1 MLLCRGRGPN
11 KRFLAFLALFARVL
25 ILDEFRTSRIC
36 STCQRLSLEPLPV
49 GNNRFPPHAL
59 RVCHHCR
66 KVSSH
71 QCARPDK
78 AAEQD
83 HSCGQVCKTHSTFH
97 KRIWDLSSP
106 PCVSSLICQFPACRL
121 VIKQEFVKEQSVR
134 IAVLLHE
141 RAPVTSSEHASARC
155 SFTVESSGEYFAI
168 FCTEMLQVWDRDC
181 NASRY
186 LLAILTQQ
194 MTAGPDEAKRPEPF
208 RRPPRY
214 TLGAVPG

>member
-1 MLLCRGRGPN
+1 MQD
-11 KRFLAFLALFARVL
+11 L
-25 ILDEFRTSRIC
+25 IKQRNRI
-36 STCQRLSLEPLPV
+36 TV
-49 GNNRFPPHAL
+49 
-59 RVCHHCR
+59 V
-66 KVSSH
+66 
-71 QCARPDK
+71 DK
-78 AAEQD
+78 SA
-83 HSCGQVCKTHSTFH
+83 
-97 KRIWDLSSP
+97 KRIFHFSQAYLTNFGDLSSP

-181 NASRY
+181 NASRN

-214 TLGAVPG
+214 TPGAVPG